1 MPSDNWEHSDG
12 ESVSEFLGININIL
26 CDGVFQFYQ
35 TGLIWKVLEI
45 TGMQDCNDFPRINK
59 FEEPIGIG
67 ENGLEDKIYWKI
79 YYVYVIGM
87 ILYLKLNTIPDI

>member
-1 MPSDNWEHSDG
+1 
-12 ESVSEFLGININIL
+12 
-26 CDGVFQFYQ
+26 
-35 TGLIWKVLEI
+35 
-45 TGMQDCNDFPRINK
+45 MQDCNDFPRINK